1 MLVSLER
8 SLFQFHCSW
17 QPPLTELTYQTRLGW
32 MKFSQNYGG
41 VVLGWGTIGQQG
53 AFYMTINSD
62 LLLYYKREYKALML
76 LRAEYANIDRMT
88 DTAIEQSEFYTIT
101 GGIMNIG
108 FRYQDPIQI
117 FTYKCTAHNSALRT
131 CYCTKYFYT
140 RPNKVNIRH
149 NRHKPD
155 RRGNRR
161 HSFGYC
167 DGTTLSNTSP

>member
-1 MLVSLER
+1 
-8 SLFQFHCSW
+8 
-17 QPPLTELTYQTRLGW
+17 

-108 FRYQDPIQI
+108 FPLPRPYTNLHLQMSQPTTVLFVLAIVPTISTHDQI
-117 FTYKCTAHNSALRT
+117 KSISDINRIGGEIVATPSATVRAL
-131 CYCTKYFYT
+131 
-140 RPNKVNIRH
+140 P
-149 NRHKPD
+149 
-155 RRGNRR
+155 
-161 HSFGYC
+161 
-167 DGTTLSNTSP
+167 